1 MMQRPRTDHRTRLQR
16 RGSCVLF
23 FSIGSHTCCLFSFF
37 ATISVNIVPFH
48 TQLMSH
54 ASTTSPPSWGSSAMP
69 VYDPQLENVIKHF
82 YIKTAH
88 IIIQSR
94 LAPADKHR
102 RRPGSRRSRLNKWF
116 NITTEEYPERLRHD
130 LRYWYTRALGSALIE
145 PPPLMI
151 DVYLDVPYL
160 PTDVDDDDRQFMLDR
175 YPLFLDDD
183 RRRIILERW
192 ILTLSNDRPAPS
204 SRSINNVYKRAIL
217 HFRSLY
223 SFVRLLPAYT
233 MKRYIVEGRGG
244 STHQSSSL
252 GIGYRLSSTDMPR
265 QDEVDLGDT
274 LLSEEMDAVDEHT
287 LSNLQTPLGTFNIQ
301 VRYRKHANF
310 HIQEQDSSARFIDLD
325 QQYFMPTI
333 TKFAKRSPPPPPW
346 PNASPS
352 PPPAPSSSSTR
363 HSTSPDEQHHRPSS
377 LPPSPSTAVVIPP
390 PPPSRV
396 SDRPHTAP
404 FKKSPS
410 SLSSSSNVSIPS
422 TMTSS
427 RPTVSFSS
435 SFEKYN
441 YSQSA
446 PPLHPDS
453 TIPASSSQRHPLLP
467 SSSQRQSPIKKSSI
481 SKELSMVLY
490 QEQDADLENFVR
502 ALSLAKPWRSPSLAS
517 SSASIYKSKQALT
530 HFKSLR
536 DTVDSLSNSMSV
548 APPSTSTTAS
558 YHPYRPRSPSPLQSN
573 TTMMAVTRHSLP
585 LAMPPHDPSFFM
597 SSSPRLHHEEGD
609 LLATSSSSSSSSSSS
624 NNAIYQEST
633 STMQPSGAQQQ
644 RHHHHQEEDDSLI
657 FRMSELEL
665 Q

>member
-427 RPTVSFSS
+427 RPTC
-435 SFEKYN
+435 
-441 YSQSA
+441 
-446 PPLHPDS
+446 S
-453 TIPASSSQRHPLLP
+453 TTTSRFNNTSILITKASTTTFQLSTPIPHKEIIN
-467 SSSQRQSPIKKSSI
+467 IKRIIHGVI
-481 SKELSMVLY
+481 SR
-490 QEQDADLENFVR
+490 DADLENFVR

>member
-1 MMQRPRTDHRTRLQR
+1 
-16 RGSCVLF
+16 
-23 FSIGSHTCCLFSFF
+23 
-37 ATISVNIVPFH
+37 
-48 TQLMSH
+48 MSH
-54 ASTTSPPSWGSSAMP
+54 PSTTSPPSWGSSAMP
-69 VYDPQLENVIKHF
+69 VYDPQLDNVIKHF

-102 RRPGSRRSRLNKWF
+102 RRPGSSRRSRFNKWF

-160 PTDVDDDDRQFMLDR
+160 PTDVEDDDRQFMLDR

-192 ILTLSNDRPAPS
+192 ILTLSNDRPAHS

-223 SFVRLLPAYT
+223 SFVRLLPAYS
-233 MKRYIVEGRGG
+233 MKRHIVEGAGG
-244 STHQSSSL
+244 HQQPSSSSL

-274 LLSEEMDAVDEHT
+274 LLSEDMDAVEEHT
-287 LSNLQTPLGTFNIQ
+287 LNNLQTPLGTFNIQ

-333 TKFAKRSPPPPPW
+333 TKFAKRSPPLPPW

-352 PPPAPSSSSTR
+352 PPPPPSSSSTTR
-363 HSTSPDEQHHRPSS
+363 HSSTSPDERHQRPSS
-377 LPPSPSTAVVIPP
+377 LPPPSSTAVVIPPP

-404 FKKSPS
+404 FKSPS

-435 SFEKYN
+435 SFEKYR

-446 PPLHPDS
+446 PPLHPNS
-453 TIPASSSQRHPLLP
+453 TIATSSSQRHSILRQP
-467 SSSQRQSPIKKSSI
+467 STKQQPSI
-481 SKELSMVLY
+481 SKEKQNLSMVLY

-502 ALSLAKPWRSPSLAS
+502 VLSLAKPWRSPSLAS

-536 DTVDSLSNSMSV
+536 DTVDTLSQSMS
-548 APPSTSTTAS
+548 PSTTTSS
-558 YHPYRPRSPSPLQSN
+558 YHPYRPRSPSPLQNN

-597 SSSPRLHHEEGD
+597 SSSPRPHHEEGD
-609 LLATSSSSSSSSSSS
+609 LLATSSSSSSSSSSTT
-624 NNAIYQEST
+624 NAIYHEST
-633 STMQPSGAQQQ
+633 STMQPLVNQQQ
-644 RHHHHQEEDDSLI
+644 HQEEDDSLI